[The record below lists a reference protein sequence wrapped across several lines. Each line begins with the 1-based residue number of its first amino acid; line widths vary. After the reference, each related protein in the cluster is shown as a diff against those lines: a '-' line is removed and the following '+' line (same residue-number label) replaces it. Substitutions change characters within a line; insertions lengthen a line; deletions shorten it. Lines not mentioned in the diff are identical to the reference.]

1 MSTDYRMIIIKIRC
15 YWQQGPVW

>member
-1 MSTDYRMIIIKIRC
+1 MSTDYQMIIIKIRC